1 MRLEYLIYSIFYKCL
16 VCCFLLRRT
25 SSSAA
30 LMAGLG
36 AHWARQTSLARL
48 FHSQMRNITR
58 VDNKIHSLHTLD
70 KHNALCDSSK
80 SLSRPLVGRR
90 RPRNWGRDFRNHGE
104 DVLFAAGGFTESS
117 TYGPARQTFL
127 PDTHLRSRRPRRIS
141 RYRF

>member
-1 MRLEYLIYSIFYKCL
+1 
-16 VCCFLLRRT
+16 
-25 SSSAA
+25 
-30 LMAGLG
+30 MAGLG

-58 VDNKIHSLHTLD
+58 VDNKKHSLHTLD
-70 KHNALCDSSK
+70 KHNALRDSSK

-117 TYGPARQTFL
+117 TYGPARQTFPTL
-127 PDTHLRSRRPRRIS
+127 TCALVGLEGSAGIASDSSGPFAEYFPS
-141 RYRF
+141 